1 MLEVALTSFT
11 TFFATIGPV
20 EAAVLFATLTPKMEQ
35 AARAAI
41 AIRATAIAG
50 SLLLIFTLFGQPL
63 LDELGVSIAA
73 LQSAGGII
81 LLLIA
86 LDMIFAKPT
95 SAFKLTQPE
104 DEEAQTKDD
113 IAVFPLAMPLL
124 AGPGAMSAGILLA
137 ANADGNALSLATT
150 VGALAAVMAV
160 TLALL
165 LLSHQLNRMIGITA
179 QRVLM
184 RVFGILLAA
193 IAVQA
198 MFNGLASIG
207 VIHLQLETHAGTPV
221 RPPLTVSVQNW
232 DSRVCGG
239 VSHAV
244 SAFGIRAYPPEYGWN
259 RSVARPR
266 DAPMFPRGACPRRLQ
281 RCRPNGQ

>member
-1 MLEVALTSFT
+1 MLETALTSFA
-11 TFFATIGPV
+11 TFFATIGPI
-20 EAAVLFATLTPKMEQ
+20 EAAVLFATLTPKMER
-35 AARAAI
+35 AERAAI

-50 SLLLIFTLFGQPL
+50 GLLLIFTLFGQPL

-73 LQSAGGII
+73 LQVAGGII

-86 LDMIFAKPT
+86 LDMVFAKPT

-137 ANADGNALSLATT
+137 SNADGNPLLLATT
-150 VGALAAVMAV
+150 VGALAAVMVV

-165 LLSHQLNRMIGITA
+165 LLSHQINQLIGITA

-184 RVFGILLAA
+184 RVFGILLSG
-193 IAVQA
+193 IAMQSV
-198 MFNGLASIG
+198 FNGLGASGI
-207 VIHLQLETHAGTPV
+207 L
-221 RPPLTVSVQNW
+221 
-232 DSRVCGG
+232 RV
-239 VSHAV
+239 A
-244 SAFGIRAYPPEYGWN
+244 A
-259 RSVARPR
+259 
-266 DAPMFPRGACPRRLQ
+266 
-281 RCRPNGQ
+281 

>member
-1 MLEVALTSFT
+1 MLEYALTGFT
-11 TFFATIGPV
+11 TFFATVGPV
-20 EAAVLFATLTPKMEQ
+20 EAAVLFATLTPKMSGRE
-35 AARAAI
+35 RASI
-41 AIRATAIAG
+41 AIRATVIA
-50 SLLLIFTLFGQPL
+50 SILLLIFTLLGQPL

-73 LQSAGGII
+73 LQTAGGII

-113 IAVFPLAMPLL
+113 IAVFPLATPLL

-137 ANADGNALSLATT
+137 ANTEGNALALAVT
-150 VGALAAVMAV
+150 VGALAAVMVA
-160 TLALL
+160 TLGLL
-165 LLSHQLNRMIGITA
+165 LLSHQLNGLIGITA

-198 MFNGLASIG
+198 VFNGLA
-207 VIHLQLETHAGTPV
+207 AGG
-221 RPPLTVSVQNW
+221 L
-232 DSRVCGG
+232 
-239 VSHAV
+239 
-244 SAFGIRAYPPEYGWN
+244 
-259 RSVARPR
+259 
-266 DAPMFPRGACPRRLQ
+266 MRL
-281 RCRPNGQ
+281 PA

>member
-20 EAAVLFATLTPKMEQ
+20 EAAVLFATLTPKMEK

-50 SLLLIFTLFGQPL
+50 LLLLIFTLFGQPL

-73 LQSAGGII
+73 LQTAGGII

-124 AGPGAMSAGILLA
+124 AGPGALSAGILLA
-137 ANADGNALSLATT
+137 ANADGNALALATT

-165 LLSHQLNRMIGITA
+165 LLSHQLNRVIGITA

-198 MFNGLASIG
+198 MFNGLDSIG
-207 VIHLQLETHAGTPV
+207 LIH
-221 RPPLTVSVQNW
+221 VSK
-232 DSRVCGG
+232 
-239 VSHAV
+239 
-244 SAFGIRAYPPEYGWN
+244 P
-259 RSVARPR
+259 
-266 DAPMFPRGACPRRLQ
+266 
-281 RCRPNGQ
+281 

>member
-1 MLEVALTSFT
+1 MLETALTSFT

-20 EAAVLFATLTPKMEQ
+20 EAAVLFATLTPKISGSE
-35 AARAAI
+35 RAAI
-41 AIRATAIAG
+41 AVRATIIA
-50 SLLLIFTLFGQPL
+50 SLLLLIFTLLGQPL

-73 LQSAGGII
+73 LQTAGGII

-113 IAVFPLAMPLL
+113 IAVFPLATPLL

-137 ANADGNALSLATT
+137 ANADGNAWALAMV
-150 VGALAAVMAV
+150 VGALGAVMAI
-160 TLALL
+160 TLGLL
-165 LLSHQLNRMIGITA
+165 LLSHQLNRVIGITA

-184 RVFGILLAA
+184 RVFGILLAG

-198 MFNGLASIG
+198 VFDGIG
-207 VIHLQLETHAGTPV
+207 G
-221 RPPLTVSVQNW
+221 SVLLRIAN
-232 DSRVCGG
+232 
-239 VSHAV
+239 
-244 SAFGIRAYPPEYGWN
+244 
-259 RSVARPR
+259 
-266 DAPMFPRGACPRRLQ
+266 
-281 RCRPNGQ
+281 